1 MTQSTLTRSTFE
13 LPAAPAVDETVE
25 HEIAEGDVTRDV
37 NRTAPDSLQSVIEDL
52 IARATT
58 TATPDLDAF
67 APEGATSCRRR
78 ADVYARL
85 RMWDAALAQY
95 ERAIDRDA
103 SDVRARCSGAIARY
117 ALGDFDGALVFIEQA
132 LALEPNSRRARAV
145 LYRIVDT
152 ELRKSN
158 ECRVR
163 D

>member
-1 MTQSTLTRSTFE
+1 MTQSTLPRSASE
-13 LPAAPAVDETVE
+13 LPAAPAV
-25 HEIAEGDVTRDV
+25 AEGDVTQDAI
-37 NRTAPDSLQSVIEDL
+37 RTAHDSLQSVIEDL

-58 TATPDLDAF
+58 TATPDLDEF
-67 APEGATSCRRR
+67 APEVETSCRRR
-78 ADVYARL
+78 GDVYERL

-117 ALGDFDGALVFIEQA
+117 ALGDFDGALVFIDQA